1 MEWVEQVGVS
11 HVHSCI
17 DLLDKMT
24 RRISMNKIYKGFFIL
39 LFSFIL
45 AGCRQSIH
53 EQLQKNNWNIT
64 STSGSSYTADF
75 SETTISF
82 EQGIFQTGM
91 TYTIKDDQLIMTD
104 PKSEEEI
111 FYEIKEAGDEIKLIP
126 VEEKYGIL
134 ILSIDK
140 NK

>member
-1 MEWVEQVGVS
+1 
-11 HVHSCI
+11 
-17 DLLDKMT
+17 
-24 RRISMNKIYKGFFIL
+24 MNKIYKGFFIL

>member
-17 DLLDKMT
+17 DLLGKMT
-24 RRISMNKIYKGFFIL
+24 RRISMNKIYKGLFIL

-45 AGCRQSIH
+45 AGCSQSIH
-53 EQLQKNNWNIT
+53 EQLQENNWNVT

-75 SETTISF
+75 SETIISF

-91 TYTIKDDQLIMTD
+91 TYTIKKEQLIMID
-104 PKSEEEI
+104 PQNEEKI
-111 FYEIKEAGDEIKLIP
+111 FYEIREEGDEIKLIP
-126 VEEKYGIL
+126 VKEKYGTL
-134 ILSIDK
+134 ILSVD
-140 NK
+140 NKE